1 MCSPSAPRARVDRP
15 PYRGRVL
22 WLLSPRWLLLHVGT
36 LGALA
41 LTVVLGQWQMNA
53 YVARERQEQQAAA
66 AAALA
71 VEPVPVDSVV
81 AAGAPLTRPA
91 LGTLVRVTGEFV
103 EESTLLLPGRRL
115 GGVDGWYVVTPVQD
129 EAGALT
135 PVLRGWVPNV
145 DDPARA
151 APAGEVTVTG
161 VVAETETDAD
171 AQVDPRTPLPAGQ
184 VAALSSTVLFQ
195 SYPVAPTQIRQA
207 LVVALDEQPS
217 SPGAPARVSVEQAVP
232 ALGGVAAWRH
242 LSYAWQWWL
251 FGAAAIVFWVAFVRA
266 GLRDRRQ
273 TRDALAHPSPAASGP
288 G

>member
-1 MCSPSAPRARVDRP
+1 
-15 PYRGRVL
+15 VL

-36 LGALA
+36 LAALA

-71 VEPVPVDSVV
+71 TEPVPVDSVV
-81 AAGAPLTRPA
+81 AAGEPLTRPA
-91 LGTLVRVTGEFV
+91 LGTLVTLTGEFV
-103 EESTLLLPGRRL
+103 DEATLLLPGRRL
-115 GGVDGWYVVTPVQD
+115 DDDDGWYVVTPVRD
-129 EAGALT
+129 EAGDLT
-135 PVLRGWVPNV
+135 PVLRGWVPAE

-151 APAGEVTVTG
+151 APVGQVTVTG

-184 VAALSSTVLFQ
+184 AAALSSTVLFQ
-195 SYPVAPTQIRQA
+195 TYPAGPAQIRQA
-207 LVVALDEQPS
+207 LVVAVDEQPS

-232 ALGGVAAWRH
+232 VLGGVAAWRH

-266 GLRDRRQ
+266 GFRDRRG
-273 TRDALAHPSPAASGP
+273 TPEEPAPAAPAASGP